1 MADIAEMLYN
11 YNPQGFYEQN
21 RYRSLQ
27 ADAQN
32 LANYVNT
39 LKADRQK
46 KIWGLQ
52 DALAGG
58 DENARAQLAVYDP
71 EGIAKTDQISKAA
84 WQDAG
89 RFARAYNNAPDDMK
103 PAIARQMIGYIG
115 KTYGN
120 SLISDIPPI
129 SDTAGFGQ
137 FMNGLA
143 QAVDSM
149 DISGGDIYKAQE
161 AEKARQQAFD
171 YDMKKMYAQDALAR
185 QRAIEQGTGITSQQK
200 NYNWA
205 IQNGYTPEQ
214 AMALAFGGGTN
225 ELGASLV
232 DGSLFG
238 KKGSETLSKE
248 QAKNYAEDLNEYNN
262 ILSKMPELNDT
273 VARLKELAPVATY
286 TRSGRIR
293 DEIQQ
298 ERGKPTQGSIAR
310 DEYESIIA
318 NQILPLLRDTFG
330 AQFTEREGNTLKATL
345 GDPNKSP
352 QSKVKVLDSFINQKT
367 KSLESK
373 YRKLQSYSG
382 GVQNPQNRK
391 TYPEGTVIEN
401 GQGVRMIMRN
411 GQWQTM

>member
-1 MADIAEMLYN
+1 MADIAQMLYN
-11 YNPQGFYEQN
+11 YNPQGVYENN

-84 WQDAG
+84 LQDAG
-89 RFARAYNNAPDDMK
+89 RFARAYNNASDDMK

-129 SDTAGFGQ
+129 SDTANFGQ

-143 QAVDSM
+143 QAADSM
-149 DISGGDIYKAQE
+149 DISGRDIFTAYEQ
-161 AEKARQQAFD
+161 EKARQQAFD
-171 YDMKKMYAQDALAR
+171 YDMRKIYAQDALAR
-185 QRAIEQGTGITSQQK
+185 QRALEQGTGITSQQK

-232 DGSLFG
+232 DGSLLGAEGRKAYDKAVG
-238 KKGSETLSKE
+238 KEAAETKAKQERLARNLPAFE
-248 QAKNYAEDLNEYNN
+248 QMTGQLIK
-262 ILSKMPELNDT
+262 
-273 VARLKELAPVATY
+273 LADIATY
-286 TRSGRIR
+286 TGAGRLR
-293 DEIQQ
+293 DALF
-298 ERGKPTQGSIAR
+298 RTFDAPMSDGGIAR
-310 DEYESIIA
+310 ERYK
-318 NQILPLLRDTFG
+318 QIVSNELLPKLKETFG
-330 AQFTEREGNTLKATL
+330 GQLSDSERENLLATL
-345 GDPNKSP
+345 GDVNLSP
-352 QSKVKVLDSFINQKT
+352 EERKAAVQSFIEAKRRQ
-367 KSLESK
+367 LETYTGGLPQAGDVQDG
-373 YRKLQSYSG
+373 YRFKG
-382 GVQNPQNRK
+382 GNPADKNNWEK
-391 TYPEGTVIEN
+391 I
-401 GQGVRMIMRN
+401 
-411 GQWQTM
+411 